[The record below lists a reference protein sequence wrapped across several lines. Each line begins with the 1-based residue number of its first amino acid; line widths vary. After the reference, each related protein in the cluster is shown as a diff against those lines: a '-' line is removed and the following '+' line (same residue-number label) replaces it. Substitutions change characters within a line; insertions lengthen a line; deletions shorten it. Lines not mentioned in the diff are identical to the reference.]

1 MEVIK
6 MEKTNADIA
15 LSKIRN
21 IIKELSQT
29 FLEREDVIIGL
40 VLGLICDV
48 NIALLGP
55 PGTGKS
61 KMVND
66 LCSRFG
72 GKYMSFLLSKF
83 TTPEELFGPPS
94 IVGLEKGLFK
104 RITTNKLPE
113 ADIVFLDEGFKSNAA
128 LLNSLLKVANER
140 VYDNGE
146 GDYKLP
152 LKMLVI
158 ASNELPVQEEN
169 LEAFWDRF
177 LLRYVVNYI
186 REDGNFLRLLKGD
199 INSKV
204 TTISKQELEV
214 LQSQVRLVEIP
225 DVIFEKV
232 ISIHKQVNKVSVISD
247 RRYKETLI
255 LLQGMALLDGRDQ
268 VNEDDLLILANC
280 YWTEMEQIKEI
291 RKILIRSVNPYGVLV
306 VEEYDKAVEIYNNT
320 VQQEPEKMD
329 TEATISLMSKLGM
342 EANSK
347 LIAYRGRMEK
357 LRDEAAEQGR
367 DTSKIEGY
375 IEKVSK
381 MSRDIVNKYLLGR
394 R

>member
-94 IVGLEKGLFK
+94 IVDLEKGLFK

-357 LRDEAAEQGR
+357 LREEAAEQGR